1 MCVCVCECVCVCV
14 CVAHVYFV
22 CFFIVLEETH
32 LFDETRPHSSKNIQG
47 LFCDSHPASKDLL
60 EQLDWT
66 DAQIVC
72 WGECRDESCGKG
84 PKKSCFTL
92 K

>member
-1 MCVCVCECVCVCV
+1 MKKTIKHYLCLFF
-14 CVAHVYFV
+14 H
-22 CFFIVLEETH
+22 CFIEETH
-32 LFDETRPHSSKNIQG
+32 LFDETRPHTDKNIQG
-47 LFCDSHPASKDLL
+47 MFCDSHPAAKDPT
-60 EQLDWT
+60 EQLNWT